1 MDLQI
6 NDFTAF
12 KNERPLTMTIGNF
25 DGLHLGHQALI
36 QKTHF
41 PDTESAVLTFSPHPM
56 KVLRGMKDHV
66 ILMSQEKKISL
77 IQSMGIEH
85 LFIANFD
92 LQMASTTKEAFIN
105 QLKALQVKR
114 LVLGVD
120 FRFASHASGH
130 VEDLKQHFEVI
141 ILDNVTHQ
149 DTRISTTYIKD
160 LLYSGELARSELLLG
175 RPYSIEGIVI
185 HGDKVGRTLGMPTA
199 NLDLETYVLPPNG
212 VYYVDVLYEGKL
224 YPGALNIG
232 YNPTINYSVKK
243 RVEVYILDFN
253 ETIYGKKLE
262 IFFRLYL
269 RPEQQFKSKEALIAQ
284 LQKDILDVK
293 RLSSQGC
300 EINA

>member
-6 NDFTAF
+6 NDFHAF
-12 KNERPLTMTIGNF
+12 KNDRPLTMTIGNF

-36 QKTHF
+36 KKTLYN
-41 PDTESAVLTFSPHPM
+41 DTESAVLTFSPHPM
-56 KVLRGMKDHV
+56 KVLRGMRDHV
-66 ILMSQEKKISL
+66 ILMSPEKKIKL
-77 IQSMGIEH
+77 IESMGIAH

-92 LQMASTTKEAFIN
+92 MQMASTSKESFIER
-105 QLKALQVKR
+105 LKSLNVKR

-120 FRFASHASGH
+120 FRFGSHASGH
-130 VEDLKQHFEVI
+130 VDDLKKHFEVI
-141 ILDNVTHQ
+141 VLDDITHQ

-160 LLYSGELARSELLLG
+160 LLYSGELARAELLLG

-212 VYYVDVLYEGKL
+212 VYYVDVLYENHL

-253 ETIYGKKLE
+253 EMIYGKKLE

-269 RPEQQFKSKEALIAQ
+269 RPEQQFKSKEALMVQ
-284 LQKDILDVK
+284 LQKDIEDVK
-293 RLSSQGC
+293 RLSSK
-300 EINA
+300 

>member
-6 NDFTAF
+6 NDFHAF
-12 KNERPLTMTIGNF
+12 KNDQPLTLTIGNF

-36 QKTHF
+36 KKTLY
-41 PDTESAVLTFSPHPM
+41 PDTESAVMTFFPHPM

-66 ILMSQEKKISL
+66 ILMSQDKKIKL
-77 IQSMGIEH
+77 IESMGVDH

-92 LQMASTTKEAFIN
+92 MQMASTSKEAFIER
-105 QLKALQVKR
+105 LKSLNVKR
-114 LVLGVD
+114 LVLGID
-120 FRFASHASGH
+120 FRFGSHASGH

-141 ILDNVTHQ
+141 IVENVTHQ
-149 DTRISTTYIKD
+149 ETRISTTYIKD
-160 LLYSGELARSELLLG
+160 LLYSGELSRAELLLG
-175 RPYSIEGIVI
+175 RPYSIEGVVI

-212 VYYVDVLYEGKL
+212 VYYVDVLYQGHM

-253 ETIYGKKLE
+253 EMIYGKKLE

-269 RPEQQFKSKEALIAQ
+269 RPEKQFKSKEALIEQ
-284 LQKDILDVK
+284 LQKDIEDVK
-293 RLSSQGC
+293 RLSSK
-300 EINA
+300 

>member
-6 NDFTAF
+6 NDFHAF
-12 KNERPLTMTIGNF
+12 KNDQPLTMTIGNF

-36 QKTHF
+36 TQTQY

-66 ILMSQEKKISL
+66 ILMSLDKKIHL
-77 IQSMGIEH
+77 IESMGVDH

-92 LQMASTTKEAFIN
+92 MQMASTSKEAFIER
-105 QLKALQVKR
+105 LKALNVKR
-114 LVLGVD
+114 LVLGID
-120 FRFASHASGH
+120 FRFGSHASGH
-130 VEDLKQHFEVI
+130 VEDLKKHFEVI
-141 ILDNVTHQ
+141 LVDNVTHQ

-160 LLYSGELARSELLLG
+160 LLYSGELARAELLLG
-175 RPYSIEGIVI
+175 RPYSIEGVVI

-199 NLDLETYVLPPNG
+199 NLDLQTYVLPPNG
-212 VYYVDVLYEGKL
+212 VYYVDVLYENHL

-253 ETIYGKKLE
+253 EMIYGKKLE

-269 RPEQQFKSKEALIAQ
+269 RPEQQFKSKEALMVQ
-284 LQKDILDVK
+284 LQKDIEDVK
-293 RLSSQGC
+293 RLSSK
-300 EINA
+300 

>member
-6 NDFTAF
+6 NDFHAF
-12 KNERPLTMTIGNF
+12 KNDQPLTMTIGNF

-36 QKTHF
+36 KKTLYH
-41 PDTESAVLTFSPHPM
+41 DTESAVLTFSPHPM

-66 ILMSQEKKISL
+66 ILMSPEKKIKL
-77 IQSMGIEH
+77 IESMGIDH

-92 LQMASTTKEAFIN
+92 MQMASTSKEAFIER
-105 QLKALQVKR
+105 LKALNVKR

-120 FRFASHASGH
+120 FRFGSHASGH
-130 VEDLKQHFEVI
+130 VEDLKKHFEVVVLEDI
-141 ILDNVTHQ
+141 THQ

-160 LLYSGELARSELLLG
+160 LLYSGELARAELLLG

-212 VYYVDVLYEGKL
+212 VYYVDVMYENHL

-253 ETIYGKKLE
+253 EMIYGKKLE

-269 RPEQQFKSKEALIAQ
+269 RAEQQFKSKEALMVQ
-284 LQKDILDVK
+284 LQKDIEDVK
-293 RLSSQGC
+293 RLSSK
-300 EINA
+300 